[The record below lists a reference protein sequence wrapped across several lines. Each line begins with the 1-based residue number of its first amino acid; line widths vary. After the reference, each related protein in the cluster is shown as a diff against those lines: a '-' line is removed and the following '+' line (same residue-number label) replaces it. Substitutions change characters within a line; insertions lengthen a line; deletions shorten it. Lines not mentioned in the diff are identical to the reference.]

1 MQTQRLPD
9 DARRIL
15 GAYNRAVL
23 EASQRTV
30 LRTYAMASEKPA
42 PRTLKGALTKP
53 GDQSLLG
60 RRLESQ

>member
-15 GAYNRAVL
+15 GAYNRARPRGFT
-23 EASQRTV
+23 ENR

-60 RRLESQ
+60 P